1 MQVVPIRAK
10 RAIPTGKRAQGKAA
24 NRRIILDAAKR
35 VFAEMGYGTAKVR
48 DIIRATPLASG
59 TFYNYFRS
67 KEEVFQAL
75 CDEAA
80 QLVGPAMR
88 EARHKAKTADAF
100 FHGTF
105 RAFFVYMVAR
115 RASGVGPDPLHGKP
129 VTLEVGALK
138 QDIESAISRGVLPP
152 VNAQVLASAM
162 WGLAAGLAESLGEWT
177 DVDDAARSATAFMVQ
192 GFRAFTSEPKPV
204 AVNY

>member
-1 MQVVPIRAK
+1 MQVVPIRTK
-10 RAIPTGKRAQGKAA
+10 RTIPSGKRAQGKAA

-35 VFAEMGYGTAKVR
+35 VFAEMGYGAARVR

-80 QLVGPAMR
+80 QVVGPAMR
-88 EARHKAKTADAF
+88 ETRHKAKNAETF
-100 FHGTF
+100 FYATF
-105 RAFFVYMVAR
+105 RAFFAYMAAR
-115 RASGVGPDPLHGKP
+115 RASGVGPNPLHTQP
-129 VTLEVGALK
+129 VTLELGALK
-138 QDIESAISRGVLPP
+138 QDIENAISRGVLPP
-152 VNAQVLASAM
+152 VNAQVLAAAM
-162 WGLAAGLAESLGEWT
+162 WGLASGLADTLAEWT
-177 DVDDAARSATAFMVQ
+177 DVDDAARSATVFMLQ
-192 GFRAFTSEPKPV
+192 GFRAFSAEPKPV

>member
-1 MQVVPIRAK
+1 MQVVQIRTK
-10 RAIPTGKRAQGKAA
+10 KAIPSGKRALGKAA

-35 VFAEMGYGTAKVR
+35 VFAEMGYGSAKVR

-80 QLVGPAMR
+80 QIVGPAMR
-88 EARHKAKTADAF
+88 EARHKAKTTDSF

-105 RAFFVYMVAR
+105 RSFFAYIVAR
-115 RASGVGPDPLHGKP
+115 RASGVGPDPVHNQP
-129 VTLEVGALK
+129 VTLELGALK
-138 QDIESAISRGVLPP
+138 QDIESAIARGVLPP
-152 VNAQVLASAM
+152 VNPQVLASAM
-162 WGLAAGLAESLGEWT
+162 WGLASGLAETLGEWS
-177 DVDDAARSATAFMVQ
+177 DIDDAARSATAFMLQ
-192 GFRAFTSEPKPV
+192 GFRAFTVEPKPV